1 MLPFVCGFCLNI
13 DVMGCGS
20 LIFFLFTHV
29 DRLQVV
35 EIIDRYDEAC
45 VPVNMTENKLAYIQ
59 NETISK
65 ECIRNLTVI
74 SLEFHGY

>member
-1 MLPFVCGFCLNI
+1 
-13 DVMGCGS
+13 
-20 LIFFLFTHV
+20 
-29 DRLQVV
+29 LQVV

-45 VPVNMTENKLAYIQ
+45 VPSNMTENKLAYIQ

-74 SLEFHGY
+74 DFHGIDLPFEILRHRRRKSAIN